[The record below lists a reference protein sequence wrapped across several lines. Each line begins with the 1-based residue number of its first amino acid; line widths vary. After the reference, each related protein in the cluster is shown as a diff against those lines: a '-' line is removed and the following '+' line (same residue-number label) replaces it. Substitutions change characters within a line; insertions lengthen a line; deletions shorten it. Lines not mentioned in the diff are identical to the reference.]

1 MFNARANVQSKRPIP
16 GRRRIADMT
25 DSESSLQIRAA
36 WLAYVGG
43 YTQEE
48 IAERLGLSRVK
59 AHRLIAAALESGRV
73 KVFVEGE
80 EAQCLALEDEL
91 KARYRLRHCTV
102 VLDSARPGSAESVD
116 ELVALGVGGAQV
128 LYRLLQKA
136 GPITVGV
143 GHGRTLAALAEH
155 LPHLPRP
162 DLKFVSL
169 IGSLTR
175 KSSANPFDVISR
187 LAERTGGEGY
197 FLPVPFIADTE
208 ADAEVLR
215 AQRGVQTVLGL
226 AHGCELCVVGVGVLG
241 SHGNL
246 LHTGMLTAQEQAA
259 LEKKGAVGDLLGHFL
274 DRDGQVVDHE
284 LNRRALGVR
293 LSEMRGRQVL
303 AVVGGNHKV
312 PAILAALRSG
322 YLTGL
327 VVNESTAQQLVSQG
341 A

>member
-1 MFNARANVQSKRPIP
+1 MSDPEA
-16 GRRRIADMT
+16 
-25 DSESSLQIRAA
+25 SLQIRAA

-48 IAERLGLSRVK
+48 IAERLGLSRIK
-59 AHRLIAAALESGRV
+59 AQRLIAAALESGRV

-80 EAQCLALEDEL
+80 EAQCLALEDGL
-91 KARYRLRHCTV
+91 KSRFQLAHCTV
-102 VLDSARPGSAESVD
+102 VMDAARRGSPEAVD
-116 ELVALGVGGAQV
+116 EFVALGVGGAQL

-136 GPITVGV
+136 GPVSIGV
-143 GHGRTLAALAEH
+143 GHGRTLASLAEH

-197 FLPVPFIADTE
+197 FLPVPFIADSE

-215 AQRGVQTVLGL
+215 AQRGVQTVLAL
-226 AHGCELCVVGVGVLG
+226 ARACELCVVGVGTLG
-241 SHGNL
+241 AHGNL
-246 LHTGMLTAQEQAA
+246 LQNGMLTEKEQAA
-259 LEKKGAVGDLLGHFL
+259 LERKGAVGDLLGHFL
-274 DRDGQVVDHE
+274 DADGQVIDHE
-284 LNRRALGVR
+284 LNRRSLGVR
-293 LSEMRGRQVL
+293 LTEMRGRSVL
-303 AVVGGNHKV
+303 AVVGGNHKIT
-312 PAILAALRSG
+312 AILAALRSG

-327 VVNESTAQQLVSQG
+327 VVNESTARRVLERSG
-341 A
+341 

>member
-1 MFNARANVQSKRPIP
+1 
-16 GRRRIADMT
+16 MT
-25 DSESSLQIRAA
+25 DPESSLQIRAA

-59 AHRLIAAALESGRV
+59 AHRLIAAALQSGRV

-80 EAQCLALEDEL
+80 EAKCLDLEDQL
-91 KARYRLRHCTV
+91 KARFRLAHCTV
-102 VLDSARPGSAESVD
+102 VLDAARPGSAEAD
-116 ELVALGVGGAQV
+116 DDFVALGSGGAQV
-128 LYRLLQKA
+128 LYRLFQKA
-136 GPITVGV
+136 GPSSIGV
-143 GHGRTLAALAEH
+143 GHGRTLAAVAEH

-208 ADAEVLR
+208 ADADVLR
-215 AQRGVQTVLGL
+215 AQRGVQTVLAL
-226 AHGCELCVVGVGVLG
+226 ARACELCIVGVGVLG
-241 SHGNL
+241 SQGNL
-246 LHTGMLTAQEQAA
+246 LHTGMLTPREQSA
-259 LEKKGAVGDLLGHFL
+259 LERKGAVGDLLGHFL
-274 DRDGQVVDHE
+274 DADGRVVDHE

-293 LSEMRGRQVL
+293 LDEMRGRQVL
-303 AVVGGNHKV
+303 AVVGGHYKV

-327 VVNESTAQQLVSQG
+327 VVNESTAERVLAQG
-341 A
+341 G

>member
-1 MFNARANVQSKRPIP
+1 MA
-16 GRRRIADMT
+16 
-25 DSESSLQIRAA
+25 DSEASLQIRAA

-59 AHRLIAAALESGRV
+59 AQRLIAAALESGRV

-91 KARYRLRHCTV
+91 KARFRLAHCTV
-102 VLDSARPGSAESVD
+102 VMDSARPGSPEAQD
-116 ELVALGVGGAQV
+116 ELVALGAGGAQL

-136 GPITVGV
+136 GTVSIGV
-143 GHGRTLAALAEH
+143 GHGRTLATLAEH

-175 KSSANPFDVISR
+175 KSAANPFDVISR

-197 FLPVPFIADTE
+197 FLPVPFIADSQ

-215 AQRGVQTVLGL
+215 AQRGVQTVLSL
-226 AHGCELCVVGVGVLG
+226 AHACELCVVGIGVLG
-241 SHGNL
+241 AQGNL
-246 LHTGMLTAQEQAA
+246 LHTGMLTPAEQAA

-274 DRDGQVVDHE
+274 DADGRVVDHE
-284 LNRRALGVR
+284 INRRSLGVR
-293 LSEMRGRQVL
+293 LSQMRGRQVL
-303 AVVGGNHKV
+303 AVAGGQHKV

-322 YLTGL
+322 YLTSL
-327 VVNESTAQQLVSQG
+327 VLNESTAKAVLARG

>member
-1 MFNARANVQSKRPIP
+1 MHAHLFKHLAPLTVS
-16 GRRRIADMT
+16 
-25 DSESSLQIRAA
+25 DSEASLQIRAA

-59 AHRLIAAALESGRV
+59 AHRLIAAALQSGRV

-91 KARYRLRHCTV
+91 KARFRLAHCTV
-102 VLDSARPGSAESVD
+102 VMDAARPGTPEAAD
-116 ELVALGVGGAQV
+116 ELLALGTGGAQV

-136 GPITVGV
+136 GAVSIGV
-143 GHGRTLAALAEH
+143 GHGRTLASVAEH

-187 LAERTGGEGY
+187 LVERTGGEGY
-197 FLPVPFIADTE
+197 FLPVPFIADSE
-208 ADAEVLR
+208 GDAEVLR
-215 AQRGVQTVLGL
+215 AQRGVQTVLAL
-226 AHGCELCVVGVGVLG
+226 ARACELCVVGVGVLG
-241 SHGNL
+241 AHGNL
-246 LHTGMLTAQEQAA
+246 LQAGMLTPKEQAA
-259 LEKKGAVGDLLGHFL
+259 LERKGAVGDLLGHFL
-274 DRDGQVVDHE
+274 DADGQVVDHE
-284 LNRRALGVR
+284 INRRALGVR
-293 LSEMRGRQVL
+293 LDEMRGRHVL
-303 AVVGGNHKV
+303 AVVGGHHKV
-312 PAILAALRSG
+312 PAIHAALRSG
-322 YLTGL
+322 YLSGL
-327 VVNESTAQQLVSQG
+327 VVNESTAREVLARG

>member
-1 MFNARANVQSKRPIP
+1 M
-16 GRRRIADMT
+16 
-25 DSESSLQIRAA
+25 SETEASLQIRAA

-59 AHRLIAAALESGRV
+59 AHRLIAAALQSGRV

-91 KARYRLRHCTV
+91 KARFHLSHCTV
-102 VLDSARPGSAESVD
+102 VLDAARPGSPESAD
-116 ELVALGVGGAQV
+116 ELDALGVGGAQV
-128 LYRLLQKA
+128 LYRLMQKA
-136 GPITVGV
+136 GAVSIGV
-143 GHGRTLAALAEH
+143 GHGRTLASVAEH

-226 AHGCELCVVGVGVLG
+226 AHACELCVVGVGVLG
-241 SHGNL
+241 AHGNL
-246 LHTGMLTAQEQAA
+246 LHSGMLTAAEQAA
-259 LEKKGAVGDLLGHFL
+259 LEARGAVGDLLGHFL

-284 LNRRALGVR
+284 VNRRALGVR
-293 LSEMRGRQVL
+293 LDQMRGRQVL
-303 AVVGGNHKV
+303 AVVGGIHKV

-327 VVNESTAQQLVSQG
+327 VVNESTAQRLVSQG
-341 A
+341 G

>member
-1 MFNARANVQSKRPIP
+1 MA
-16 GRRRIADMT
+16 
-25 DSESSLQIRAA
+25 DSEASLQIRAA

-48 IAERLGLSRVK
+48 IAEHLGLSRVK
-59 AHRLIAAALESGRV
+59 APRLIAAALESGRV

-91 KARYRLRHCTV
+91 RTRFRLAHCTV
-102 VLDSARPGSAESVD
+102 VMDSARPGSAEEQD
-116 ELVALGVGGAQV
+116 ELVALGAGGAQV

-136 GPITVGV
+136 GPASVGV
-143 GHGRTLAALAEH
+143 GHGRTLASLAEH

-197 FLPVPFIADTE
+197 FLPVPFIADSQ

-215 AQRGVQTVLGL
+215 AQRGVQMVLSL
-226 AHGCELCVVGVGVLG
+226 AHACELCVVGIGGLG
-241 SHGNL
+241 EHGNL
-246 LHTGMLTAQEQAA
+246 LHTGMLTAAEQDA
-259 LEKKGAVGDLLGHFL
+259 LERKGAVGDLLGHFL

-284 LNRRALGVR
+284 INRRALGVR

-303 AVVGGNHKV
+303 AVAGGHSKV

-327 VVNESTAQQLVSQG
+327 VVNESTAKAVLAQG
-341 A
+341 D

>member
-1 MFNARANVQSKRPIP
+1 M
-16 GRRRIADMT
+16 ADT
-25 DSESSLQIRAA
+25 ESSLQIRAA

-59 AHRLIAAALESGRV
+59 AQRLIAAALQSGRV

-80 EAQCLALEDEL
+80 EAQCLALEDRL
-91 KARYRLRHCTV
+91 KARFRLAQCTV
-102 VLDSARPGSAESVD
+102 VLDAARPGSAEAQD
-116 ELVALGVGGAQV
+116 DFTALGSGGAQV
-128 LYRLLQKA
+128 LHRLFQKA
-136 GPITVGV
+136 GPSSIGV
-143 GHGRTLAALAEH
+143 GHGRTLAAVAEH
-155 LPHLPRP
+155 LPHLQRP

-215 AQRGVQTVLGL
+215 AQRGVQTVLAL
-226 AHGCELCVVGVGVLG
+226 ARACELCIVGVGVLG
-241 SHGNL
+241 EQGNL
-246 LHTGMLTAQEQAA
+246 LHTGMLTAKEQAA
-259 LEKKGAVGDLLGHFL
+259 LERKGAVGDLLGHFL
-274 DRDGQVVDHE
+274 DADGQVVDHE
-284 LNRRALGVR
+284 LNRRAMGVR
-293 LSEMRGRQVL
+293 LPEMLGRQVL
-303 AVVGGNHKV
+303 AVVGGHYKV

-327 VVNESTAQQLVSQG
+327 VVNESTAERVLAHDG
-341 A
+341 